1 MPEAMRARRFLATR
15 FSGLRLDATAGGA
28 RMGGVLSLASG
39 HVRFAVDLE
48 RGPDWLGKPLDFQVL
63 RPGSGAPAMAE
74 VVPATSGSLAEFTVP
89 LDVEDGAW
97 VVLRI
102 STRRSPTGSP
112 GRPDTPATT
121 WVPPTPPS
129 WWPAP

>member
-1 MPEAMRARRFLATR
+1 MRARLPRHL
-15 FSGLRLDATAGGA
+15 SGLRLDATAGGV
-28 RMGGVLSLASG
+28 RMNGVLSLASG
-39 HVRFAVDLE
+39 HVRFAVDLD
-48 RGPDWLGKPLDFQVL
+48 RGPDCLGKPLDIPVL
-63 RPGSGAPAMAE
+63 RPGSGAPAVAE
-74 VVPATSGSLAEFTVP
+74 VVPATAGSLAEFTVP

-121 WVPPTPPS
+121 WVPPTPPG